1 MNIYSSSIDELC
13 RIADD
18 FPGMEARIPMATLT
32 NFTYPFNVG
41 SKPYNVG
48 TFQVKGLK
56 LS

>member
-13 RIADD
+13 QIADD
-18 FPGMEARIPMATLT
+18 FPGMEARIPMAALT